1 MPGLLMTARLA
12 RQCDR
17 DLRAI
22 AARTGV
28 TIAPLI
34 FPVDD
39 APLRAALLAEVELA
53 QVELAYASPDLYD
66 LGVQQVWRFL
76 DTLDRAPNLRWA
88 HLGWAGTDNP
98 RFGAMLARGVRL
110 SNSPGAAAEPIAH
123 SVMAGLLSLARRL
136 PHFAAQQREHRWQR
150 LPLDRRPPD
159 LSTQTLVVYGLGAIG
174 GEVARLARA
183 FGLHVI
189 GVRRSPRTPQDAV
202 DELVHP
208 RDFDSVLP
216 RADWL
221 VVAAPRTPQTEGA
234 ISAARLALLPPH
246 AHLINIARGKIV
258 DEPALIDAL
267 QSGALAGAYLDVVAQ
282 EPLDPASPL
291 WDLPNVILT
300 PHSSWVGQGNPERA
314 RLIFLDNL
322 ECWLRGE
329 PPPQEIRVR

>member
-12 RQCDR
+12 RQCDG

-28 TIAPLI
+28 PIEPLI
-34 FPVDD
+34 FPGDD
-39 APLRAALLAEVELA
+39 APLPPAVLA

-66 LGVQQVWRFL
+66 AGVREVWRFL
-76 DTLDRAPNLRWA
+76 DALDAAPHLRWA
-88 HLGWAGTDNP
+88 HLAWAGTDNP
-98 RFGAMLARGVRL
+98 RFATMLRRVRL

-123 SVMAGLLSLARRL
+123 SVMAGLLSLARRFPL
-136 PHFAAQQREHRWQR
+136 FAAQQRERRWQP
-150 LPLDRRPPD
+150 LPIDRRPPD

-174 GEVARLARA
+174 GEVARLAQA

-189 GVRRSPRTPQDAV
+189 GVRRSPRSAGDAV

-208 RDFDSVLP
+208 GDFDAVLP

-246 AHLINIARGKIV
+246 AHLINIARGRIV
-258 DEPALIDAL
+258 DEPALIEAL

-300 PHSSWVGQGNPERA
+300 PHSSWAAQGNAERA
-314 RLIFLDNL
+314 RLIFLENL

-329 PPPQEIRVR
+329 PLPQAIAER

>member
-12 RQCDR
+12 RQCDG

-22 AARTGV
+22 AARTGA
-28 TIAPLI
+28 TITPLI
-34 FPVDD
+34 LPDDD
-39 APLRAALLAEVELA
+39 APLPRSVLA

-66 LGVQQVWRFL
+66 VGVRRVWHFL
-76 DTLDRAPNLRWA
+76 DTLDSAPNLRWA

-98 RFGAMLARGVRL
+98 RFAAIKARGVRL

-123 SVMAGLLSLARRL
+123 SVMAGLLALARL
-136 PHFAAQQREHRWQR
+136 FPHFAAQQRAHRWEQ
-150 LPLDRRPPD
+150 LPIDRRPTD

-174 GEVARLARA
+174 GEVARLAQA

-189 GVRRSPRTPQDAV
+189 GVRRSPRTAADAV

-208 RDFDSVLP
+208 RDMDGVLP

-246 AHLINIARGKIV
+246 AHLINIARGRIV
-258 DEPALIDAL
+258 DEPALIEAL
-267 QSGALAGAYLDVVAQ
+267 RSGALAGAYLDVVAQ

-300 PHSSWVGQGNPERA
+300 PHSSWAAQGNPERA
-314 RLIFLDNL
+314 RLIFLDNI

-329 PPPQEIRVR
+329 PLPQAIAER

>member
-1 MPGLLMTARLA
+1 MPGLLLTARLA
-12 RQCDR
+12 RQCDG

-22 AARTGV
+22 AARTGAAI
-28 TIAPLI
+28 TPLI
-34 FPVDD
+34 LPDDD
-39 APLRAALLAEVELA
+39 APLPPEVLA
-53 QVELAYASPDLYD
+53 QVDAAYASPDLYD
-66 LGVQQVWRFL
+66 AGVRRVWRFL
-76 DTLDRAPNLRWA
+76 DTLDGAPNLRWA

-123 SVMAGLLSLARRL
+123 SVMAGLLALARRF
-136 PHFAAQQREHRWQR
+136 PHFAAQQRARRWEQ
-150 LPLDRRPPD
+150 LPIDRRPRD

-174 GEVARLARA
+174 GEVARLAQA

-189 GVRRSPRTPQDAV
+189 GVRRSPRTAGDAV

-208 RDFDSVLP
+208 RDLDAVLP

-221 VVAAPRTPQTEGA
+221 VVAAPRTPETEGA

-246 AHLINIARGKIV
+246 AHLINIARGAIV
-258 DEPALIDAL
+258 DEPALIEAL
-267 QSGALAGAYLDVVAQ
+267 RSGALAGAYLDVVAQ

-300 PHSSWVGQGNPERA
+300 PHSSWAAQGNTERA
-314 RLIFLDNL
+314 RLIFLENL

-329 PPPQEIRVR
+329 PLPQAIAER

>member
-1 MPGLLMTARLA
+1 MPGLLITAPLA
-12 RQCDR
+12 RQCDA

-22 AARTGV
+22 AARIGV
-28 TIAPLI
+28 PITPLI
-34 FPVDD
+34 FPGGG
-39 APLRAALLAEVELA
+39 APPPALLAE
-53 QVELAYASPDLYD
+53 VELAYASPDLYD
-66 LGVQQVWRFL
+66 VGVREVWRFL
-76 DTLDRAPNLRWA
+76 DALDGAPHLRWA

-123 SVMAGLLSLARRL
+123 SVMAGLLSLARRF
-136 PHFAAQQREHRWQR
+136 PHFAAQQRDHRWQR
-150 LPLDRRPPD
+150 LPSAQIPPD

-174 GEVARLARA
+174 SEVARLARA

-189 GVRRSPRTPQDAV
+189 GVRRSPRTAEDAV

-208 RDFDSVLP
+208 RDMDRVLP

-322 ECWLRGE
+322 ERWLRGD
-329 PPPQEIRVR
+329 PLSQEIRVR

>member
-1 MPGLLMTARLA
+1 MPGLLLTARLA
-12 RQCDR
+12 RQCDG

-22 AARTGV
+22 AARTGAAI
-28 TIAPLI
+28 TPLI
-34 FPVDD
+34 LPDDD
-39 APLRAALLAEVELA
+39 APLSPEVLA
-53 QVELAYASPDLYD
+53 QVEAAYASPDSYD
-66 LGVQQVWRFL
+66 VGVRRVWHFL
-76 DTLDRAPNLRWA
+76 DTLGGAPNLRWA

-98 RFGAMLARGVRL
+98 RFLALRARGVRL

-123 SVMAGLLSLARRL
+123 SVMAGLLALARRF
-136 PHFAAQQREHRWQR
+136 PHFAAQQRAHRWEQ
-150 LPLDRRPPD
+150 LPIDRRPRD

-174 GEVARLARA
+174 GEVARLAQA

-189 GVRRSPRTPQDAV
+189 GVRRSPRTAGDAV

-208 RDFDSVLP
+208 RDFDGVLP

-246 AHLINIARGKIV
+246 AHLINIARGRIV
-258 DEPALIDAL
+258 DEPALIEAL
-267 QSGALAGAYLDVVAQ
+267 RSGALAGAYLDVVAQ

-300 PHSSWVGQGNPERA
+300 PHSSWAAQGNPERA

-329 PPPQEIRVR
+329 PLPQAIAER

>member
-1 MPGLLMTARLA
+1 M
-12 RQCDR
+12 
-17 DLRAI
+17 
-22 AARTGV
+22 
-28 TIAPLI
+28 
-34 FPVDD
+34 
-39 APLRAALLAEVELA
+39 
-53 QVELAYASPDLYD
+53 
-66 LGVQQVWRFL
+66 
-76 DTLDRAPNLRWA
+76 
-88 HLGWAGTDNP
+88 
-98 RFGAMLARGVRL
+98 
-110 SNSPGAAAEPIAH
+110 
-123 SVMAGLLSLARRL
+123 
-136 PHFAAQQREHRWQR
+136 
-150 LPLDRRPPD
+150 
-159 LSTQTLVVYGLGAIG
+159 
-174 GEVARLARA
+174 
-183 FGLHVI
+183 
-189 GVRRSPRTPQDAV
+189 RRSPRTAEDAV

-208 RDFDSVLP
+208 RDMDRVLP

-322 ECWLRGE
+322 ERWLRGD
-329 PPPQEIRVR
+329 PLSQEIRVR